1 MLVCWWG
8 GIGRSSPITYIRLC
22 FLVKV
27 SEVKCLLISASL
39 FLCFG
44 GSPTPPCPPSHIPR
58 WSMVN
63 PRSDSYRVRPYH
75 AWHAF
80 APAFLCCGFAAR
92 SFSSCLRLA
101 ARTLPRPC
109 RSPPHSVPPLSPAPV
124 CCVDPILRRA
134 EPYPVRHASRLPSCF
149 AGSRRGASLR
159 ACGLRLGLSRGR
171 VVLRRTP
178 GNLAPPSPYAVSI
191 QSCAAPN
198 LTPYDTRCACLL
210 VLRVRGAEFL
220 LVAMCRCPPCTP
232 SE

>member
-1 MLVCWWG
+1 MVLWG
-8 GIGRSSPITYIRLC
+8 
-22 FLVKV
+22 
-27 SEVKCLLISASL
+27 E
-39 FLCFG
+39 G
-44 GSPTPPCPPSHIPR
+44 GAGGGGANPPHIPR

-63 PRSDSYRVRPYH
+63 PRSDSYCVRPYH

-149 AGSRRGASLR
+149 AGSRRGVSFGRYVPVPPLHPVRISLPRDARCSMLDPRCDSYPIRPNRLVLPRMTRAR
-159 ACGLRLGLSRGR
+159 ACLF
-171 VVLRRTP
+171 
-178 GNLAPPSPYAVSI
+178 
-191 QSCAAPN
+191 
-198 LTPYDTRCACLL
+198 
-210 VLRVRGAEFL
+210 VLRVRGAEL
-220 LVAMCRCPPCTP
+220 LFVPAACG
-232 SE
+232 